1 MLHSWWLEILFTI
14 GYDGYVSQMGMTV
27 KNNIA
32 LNNGGAGYAWL
43 SGSCPSCSFDYN
55 LEWDTSGGSRY
66 GRLSYSS
73 GPIDF
78 SSWKA
83 ANPAGTDAHSLNVN
97 PNLANP
103 SAGNFQETSTS
114 HTISAGLTISGITGD
129 FAGLNRTNPPDIG
142 AYNFAHPTVPPFVG
156 QSSINL
162 APIKYDTLGTAFFA
176 IATYPVRLAYNLDTQ
191 IAARSSNGTGRRSL

>member
-1 MLHSWWLEILFTI
+1 MVAGNTVYNS
-14 GYDGYVSQMGMTV
+14 GMDGFVAQMGTTF

-43 SGSCPSCSFDYN
+43 SGSCASCSFDYN

-83 ANPAGTDAHSLNVN
+83 ANPAGTDAHSLNAN

-114 HTISAGLTISGITGD
+114 DTIGAGVTISGLTGD
-129 FAGLNRTNPPDIG
+129 VAGLNRTSRPDIG
-142 AYNFAHPTVPPFVG
+142 AYNFAHPTVPRFLD
-156 QSSINL
+156 QNSINP
-162 APIKYDTLGTAFFA
+162 APINNNKLGTRFS
-176 IATYPVRLAYNLDTQ
+176 Q
-191 IAARSSNGTGRRSL
+191 SQ